1 MFKGYKRRIELDFN
15 YDQVKEGIPNVKKQ
29 MAVLNAEFRK
39 SSTEAAASG
48 KTIDQLGVKYDMLSN
63 KVKIQEQ
70 EVAAYRKQLEKATEA
85 NGANSKAVQNAT
97 TSLSIAEAKLG
108 KTKAEL
114 SNVSKELDKQKTLL
128 GLTSDEW
135 DKLGDKTTKIGR
147 TLTTR
152 VTAPIIAAGA
162 AAFKM
167 ASDFTEN
174 VNKVGEVF
182 EENAVLVERWAEDSI
197 KNMGVARSTALDMAA
212 LFGDMGEGMGLNSRY
227 VLEYSMNLSQL
238 AADLASFKNVNIEVA
253 KTALASVY
261 TGETE
266 SLKKLGVV
274 MTEANL
280 QQFAYS
286 QGIEK
291 SIKNM
296 TQAEKV
302 QLRYNYVMD
311 VTSKAQGDFSR
322 TSDEAANQVRIFTE
336 SIKELGER
344 FGEEVIPMVMPII
357 TWLNDMIQKFSDLD
371 QGTKKF
377 IVTTA
382 GWIAIIGPTVMI
394 LGNLFRAI
402 SDISGGIKMA
412 KGALDVASK
421 AGKAFS
427 GLLGNTQFLGF
438 AKWALVI
445 AGVALAL
452 GFLID
457 QLNQL
462 LGKSKETN
470 SAVDQYSKLTETLSG
485 SVRSTAVRGYAVGT
499 KYHPG
504 GMAVVGEEG
513 PELVNLPR
521 GSQVFTNQET
531 QGMLGGDT
539 FILQVKM
546 DEVSEVHK
554 LVRVFEDFKS
564 AKRAGVANG

>member
-97 TSLSIAEAKLG
+97 TSLAIAEAKLG

-135 DKLGDKTTKIGR
+135 EKLGDKTTKIGR

-280 QQFAYS
+280 QQFSYS

-470 SAVDQYSKLTETLSG
+470 NAVDQYSKLTETLSG

>member
-286 QGIEK
+286 QGIQK

-302 QLRYNYVMD
+302 QLRYSYVMD

-470 SAVDQYSKLTETLSG
+470 NAVDQYSKLTETLSG

-564 AKRAGVANG
+564 AKRAGVVNG